1 MTSGVNVNG
10 TNDKAKAY
18 VLQGGTLNNKKLREG
33 VGEFD
38 KSYSTLSP
46 SLRPYNTNATA
57 GTAGL
62 KPMPGITSIDIKS
75 KSAYGSLREVT
86 VNFVCYNI
94 QQLEDLELLYMRP
107 GYTVLIEWGWAPYLD
122 NSGNFKNTIN
132 FYDGVLKG
140 GVERDQVFSDLFQRS
155 KDHFGNYD
163 ALYGYVKNYNWT
175 ARMDGGYD
183 CQTTIISI
191 GEILESLK
199 ISWLQVNASAVI
211 ANGGIFNALT
221 PAERLTFD
229 TTDTLIKSYSKNIL
243 TGICY
248 ELYSFCFLRY
258 KTFRE
263 QFPKMPL
270 STAAPLAQQYYDYD
284 FFVFPY
290 KNNINSKS
298 PLASSGLQAYI
309 TLRSFIDIL
318 NKYVLLYAGTSES
331 TAKPFIELSTHP
343 NKYDD
348 TLIQDTK
355 DNPENS
361 LLCLAHP
368 LQVSVDPTVC
378 LITNSTW
385 AKGIDTSNLDEGDNN
400 DTPSFY
406 DNAAS
411 NVYNDIKKKSLLGIM
426 GIPAQKNT
434 ITEYILSKVSSIN
447 DAKEFVRAFTQHV
460 RNVENSIAVTG
471 DKVVISN
478 ESVFSRLNVISGGAQ
493 RLVDEGSLDKNIYD
507 VIFDVN
513 TILSNEAEQNAKSE
527 TAKKLSKDE
536 SPFGVQYLTD
546 LQSKGKPSFE
556 YKNELGKI
564 SNIYLNL
571 DKLYQLSL
579 DSSLYDKNQELNIF
593 YYLKQVLKEV
603 QDSIGGVNNFE
614 IHVDPIDSVAR
625 IIDLNY
631 IDYTN
636 RTKAYS
642 DAFQIE
648 MQNTSGTVR
657 SYSLQSQIFPEQ
669 ASLVSIGAQVGGGG
683 TQASQ
688 NNTLLDFNNNLTDR
702 IITIK
707 IPPTTQAT
715 PSGSYLPNLID
726 SFNKI
731 KSSFFPPQ
739 GKLEEQVK
747 VYDLAPEIDQ
757 NDISQYKT
765 ALKDIIT
772 YFQGVTNSNTKNRA
786 IIPVKISLTMDGI
799 GGLIIGH
806 LFKIPPDLLPKGY
819 KSDTTGGK
827 LLQVVTGINH
837 KVENGDWTTTID
849 AYNIVTNKPSG
860 VQFNFKDYTSI
871 DPETGQFNVNAT
883 PFSVDKSAKDNV
895 SVAVKFFLN
904 QGYSK
909 EFVAALIG
917 SFLQESTLNPK
928 SVNFNSSLPYNDKNQ
943 TYAAGI
949 AQWVG
954 PRRVNILQY
963 AKSSGINIPRYED
976 AVKIVNNA
984 TKTPDSANI
993 LKTAFNVIPLQTQL
1007 SFTNQELSTTPGF
1020 SNVRNTNNLSVAA
1033 NWLFK
1038 EYERGDVFGKRGG
1051 FAETVLQDINAGKYT
1066 QARISNPGF
1075 SPSPTTPFN
1084 INPIPF

>member
-1 MTSGVNVNG
+1 
-10 TNDKAKAY
+10 
-18 VLQGGTLNNKKLREG
+18 
-33 VGEFD
+33 
-38 KSYSTLSP
+38 
-46 SLRPYNTNATA
+46 
-57 GTAGL
+57 
-62 KPMPGITSIDIKS
+62 
-75 KSAYGSLREVT
+75 
-86 VNFVCYNI
+86 
-94 QQLEDLELLYMRP
+94 
-107 GYTVLIEWGWAPYLD
+107 
-122 NSGNFKNTIN
+122 
-132 FYDGVLKG
+132 
-140 GVERDQVFSDLFQRS
+140 
-155 KDHFGNYD
+155 
-163 ALYGYVKNYNWT
+163 
-175 ARMDGGYD
+175 MDGGYD

-199 ISWLQVNASAVI
+199 ISWLQANASAVI
-211 ANGGIFNALT
+211 AKGGIFNTSTL
-221 PAERLTFD
+221 AEKLTFNP
-229 TTDTLIKSYSKNIL
+229 TEILTKSYSKNIL
-243 TGICY
+243 TGICC
-248 ELYSFCFLRY
+248 ELYNFCSSKY
-258 KTFRE
+258 PE
-263 QFPKMPL
+263 PFPKLPL
-270 STAAPLAQQYYDYD
+270 STVAPSTQQYYDYD

-290 KNNINSKS
+290 KNDISSTYSN

-331 TAKPFIELSTHP
+331 TSKPFIEISVHP

-378 LITNSTW
+378 LITNSIW
-385 AKGIDTSNLDEGDNN
+385 AKGIDTSGIDEGTNN

-411 NVYNDIKKKSLLGIM
+411 NVYDTIKKKSLLGII
-426 GIPAQKNT
+426 GVPAQEN
-434 ITEYILSKVSSIN
+434 IINDYILSKVSTTD

-460 RNVENSIAVTG
+460 RNVEGTPFGLTDYPPSLIFNKLNT
-471 DKVVISN
+471 ISK
-478 ESVFSRLNVISGGAQ
+478 GAQ
-493 RLVDEGSLDKNIYD
+493 MLVSQGSMAQNIYD
-507 VIFDVN
+507 VIFNVD
-513 TILSNEAEQNAKSE
+513 TISSNDAQQKAKAEI
-527 TAKKLSKDE
+527 AKKLAKGE
-536 SPFGVQYLTD
+536 SPFGVQYLAD
-546 LQSKGKPSFE
+546 LQGKGKPSFE
-556 YKNELGKI
+556 YKSELGKI
-564 SNIYLNL
+564 SNIYLNI

-593 YYLKQVLKEV
+593 HYLKQVLKEV
-603 QDSIGGVNNFE
+603 QDAIGGVNNFE
-614 IHVDPIDSVAR
+614 IHVDPIDNVAR

-648 MQNTSGTVR
+648 MQNTSSTVR

-683 TQASQ
+683 AQASQ

-707 IPPTTQAT
+707 TPPPIQAA
-715 PSGSYLPNLID
+715 PSGSYLPSLID
-726 SFNKI
+726 SFSKI
-731 KSSFFPPQ
+731 KQFFFPPQ
-739 GKLEEQVK
+739 ETLQSAAVL
-747 VYDLAPEIDQ
+747 DNSPTISQ

-786 IIPVKISLTMDGI
+786 IIPIKISLTMDGI

-827 LLQVVTGINH
+827 LLQVVTGIGH
-837 KVENGDWTTTID
+837 KVEDGDWTTTID
-849 AYNIVTNKPSG
+849 AYNIVTNTPSG
-860 VQFNFKDYTSI
+860 IQFNFKDYTSI
-871 DPETGQFNVNAT
+871 NPETGQFTINAT
-883 PFSVDKSAKDNV
+883 PFSVGKSAKDNV

-917 SFLQESTLNPK
+917 SFLQESSMDPK
-928 SVNFNSSLPYNDKNQ
+928 SVTFTPSLSYNDSGQ

-954 PRRVNILQY
+954 DRRVNMLQY
-963 AKSSGINIPRYED
+963 AKSSGIDIPKYED
-976 AVKIVNNA
+976 AIKIANNA
-984 TKTPDSANI
+984 TKTTDSVNTI
-993 LKTAFNVIPLQTQL
+993 KTAFSVIPLQTQL
-1007 SFTNQELSTTPGF
+1007 SFANQELSTKPGF
-1020 SNVRNTNNLSVAA
+1020 SNIRNTNDLVAA
-1033 NWLFK
+1033 EKWV
-1038 EYERGDVFGKRGG
+1038 YEKYEGGNYSAGAAFGKRGG
-1051 FAETVLQDINAGKYT
+1051 YAETILQNINNGKYT
-1066 QARISNPGF
+1066 QARIGTPDF
-1075 SPSPTTPFN
+1075 KSPSPTSFTLTPKIF
-1084 INPIPF
+1084 